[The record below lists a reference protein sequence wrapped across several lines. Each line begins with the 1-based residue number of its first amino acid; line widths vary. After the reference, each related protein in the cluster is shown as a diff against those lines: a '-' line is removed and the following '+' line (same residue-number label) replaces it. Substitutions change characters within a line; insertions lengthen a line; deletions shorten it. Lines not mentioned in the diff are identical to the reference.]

1 MHSRAERWRIV
12 HAAHTIGREGS
23 SMFSYLFTF
32 RSLTAAQSGR
42 NDLYRAGIETRIQR
56 APQEVSSLGC
66 AWAVRVP
73 AADGLRAAA
82 LLRTA
87 LRPISGIYRL
97 HPNGYLEGAAL

>member
-1 MHSRAERWRIV
+1 
-12 HAAHTIGREGS
+12 
-23 SMFSYLFTF
+23 MFSYLFTF
-32 RSLTAAQSGR
+32 RSLTAVQSGR

-82 LLRTA
+82 LLRAA
-87 LRPISGIYRL
+87 LRPISGVYRL
-97 HPNGYLEGAAL
+97 HPNGYLEEAAL

>member
-1 MHSRAERWRIV
+1 
-12 HAAHTIGREGS
+12 
-23 SMFSYLFTF
+23 MFSYLFTF

-42 NDLYRAGIETRIQR
+42 NAIYRAGLETRIQR

-82 LLRTA
+82 LLRAA
-87 LRPISGIYRL
+87 LRPISGVYRL
-97 HPNGYLEGAAL
+97 HPNGYLEEAAL

>member
-1 MHSRAERWRIV
+1 
-12 HAAHTIGREGS
+12 
-23 SMFSYLFTF
+23 MFSYLFTF
-32 RSLTAAQSGR
+32 RSLTATQSGR

-82 LLRTA
+82 LLRAA
-87 LRPISGIYRL
+87 LRPVSGTYRL
-97 HPNGYLEGAAL
+97 HPNGYLEEAAL

>member
-1 MHSRAERWRIV
+1 
-12 HAAHTIGREGS
+12 
-23 SMFSYLFTF
+23 MFCYLFTF
-32 RSLTAAQSGR
+32 RSLTAAQSAR

-82 LLRTA
+82 LLRAA
-87 LRPISGIYRL
+87 LRPISGVYRL
-97 HPNGYLEGAAL
+97 HPNGYLEEAAL

>member
-1 MHSRAERWRIV
+1 
-12 HAAHTIGREGS
+12 
-23 SMFSYLFTF
+23 MFSYLFTF
-32 RSLTAAQSGR
+32 RSLTAAQSAR

-82 LLRTA
+82 LLRAA
-87 LRPISGIYRL
+87 LRPVSGTYRL
-97 HPNGYLEGAAL
+97 HPNGYLEEAAL

>member
-1 MHSRAERWRIV
+1 
-12 HAAHTIGREGS
+12 
-23 SMFSYLFTF
+23 MFSYLFTF

-73 AADGLRAAA
+73 AAELLRA
-82 LLRTA
+82 A
-87 LRPISGIYRL
+87 LRPISGVYRL
-97 HPNGYLEGAAL
+97 HPNGYLEEAAL

>member
-1 MHSRAERWRIV
+1 
-12 HAAHTIGREGS
+12 
-23 SMFSYLFTF
+23 MFSYLFTI
-32 RSLTAAQSGR
+32 RSLTAAQAGR

-82 LLRTA
+82 LLRAA
-87 LRPISGIYRL
+87 LRPISGVYRL
-97 HPNGYLEGAAL
+97 HPNGYLEEAAL